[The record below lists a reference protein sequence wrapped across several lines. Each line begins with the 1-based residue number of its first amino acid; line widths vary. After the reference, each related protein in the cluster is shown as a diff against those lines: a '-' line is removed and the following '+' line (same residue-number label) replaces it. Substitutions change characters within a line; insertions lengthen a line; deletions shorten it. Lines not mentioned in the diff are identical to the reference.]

1 LRDQGLFF
9 FLARNVRRCLRKQC
23 FSPARHLPVF
33 GEYDVVVIG
42 GGPAGLAAAASD
54 SYDFNGDA
62 LIRIDEHTVVWLAGV
77 SKAQLSTADLAI
89 Q

>member
-1 LRDQGLFF
+1 M
-9 FLARNVRRCLRKQC
+9 
-23 FSPARHLPVF
+23 
-33 GEYDVVVIG
+33 VVIG